1 MAGTCIKSRTRKL
14 LRDICYFQRKKI
26 NCSIGFTESSA
37 VFFEVLEENTFH
49 DKLKNFLSDYFHVQ
63 KEDIEITLN
72 KIDEKDEFSSI
83 AEIHEL
89 NEEKEK
95 EQMRSDIKAND
106 QIIGAQQ
113 LFNAKIDKIVLHRE
127 NP

>member
-1 MAGTCIKSRTRKL
+1 MISKEKV
-14 LRDICYFQRKKI
+14 

-49 DKLKNFLSDYFHVQ
+49 EKLKKFLSEYFHVLSDNIQ
-63 KEDIEITLN
+63 ITLN
-72 KIDEKDEFSSI
+72 KIDEEDDEFSSI
-83 AEIHEL
+83 AEIHEI

-95 EQMRSDIKAND
+95 EQLRADIKENE
-106 QIIGAQQ
+106 QIIGAQE